1 MPEAVHLHAIA
12 SVDETT
18 YILTGG
24 STKSGP
30 SAKITANTWLFSHV
44 SNQFQAGPSLLT
56 GRYGHASSTI
66 QDRVTKE
73 NIVAVVG
80 GYNGGTLDT
89 TELLFNGEST
99 WQQGKNHVK

>member
-1 MPEAVHLHAIA
+1 MPEAVYFHAIA

-18 YILTGG
+18 SILTGG
-24 STKSGP
+24 STNSGT
-30 SAKITANTWLFSHV
+30 SANTWLFSHV

-56 GRYGHASSTI
+56 ARFGHASSTI
-66 QDRVTKE
+66 RDRVTME

-80 GYNGGTLDT
+80 NRGYGGDT

-99 WQQGKNHVK
+99 WQQGKNHAK

>member
-1 MPEAVHLHAIA
+1 MPEAIQLHAIA

-18 YILTGG
+18 SILTGG
-24 STKSGP
+24 STASGT
-30 SAKITANTWLFSHV
+30 SANTWLFSHV

-80 GYNGGTLDT
+80 GWNGGYLDT